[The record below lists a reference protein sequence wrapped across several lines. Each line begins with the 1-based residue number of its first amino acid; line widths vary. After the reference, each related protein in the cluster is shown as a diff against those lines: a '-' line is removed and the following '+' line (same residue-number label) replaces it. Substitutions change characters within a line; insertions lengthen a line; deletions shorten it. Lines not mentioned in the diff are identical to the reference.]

1 MLYERELINVYVRLY
16 VIVLLV
22 LLMEVVDML
31 RFSLFLMYV
40 VKVSE

>member
-31 RFSLFLMYV
+31 RFSLFLIYV

>member
-16 VIVLLV
+16 VIVLLF

-31 RFSLFLMYV
+31 RFSLFLIYV

>member
-16 VIVLLV
+16 FIVLLV

-31 RFSLFLMYV
+31 RFSLFLIYV